1 MSGQADYLLPA
12 SAHHSTPQP
21 EIMRKLAAT
30 LFTSMDDVVEAPDDF
45 VRDELYEGL
54 TAALDTIAQLK
65 AQSGAH
71 YIRLAQRGV
80 S

>member
-54 TAALDTIAQLK
+54 PAALDTIAQLK
-65 AQSGAH
+65 AQPGAH